1 MTDFVAILLCAGKGS
16 RMNDDSTNKVC
27 FPVNGIP
34 AVRRTIDNMRKAG
47 INRFIAVV
55 GHKADKVMECLS
67 CYDNI
72 AYAYQAEQN
81 GTGNAALMGLNI
93 LNSLGY
99 KGSALICMGDK
110 IISSDV
116 ISKLIDAYSST
127 ETNTVFAVQPKSFNE
142 GGGRIVIK
150 DNKVCGIYE
159 QTDSYILK
167 LGALADQTTEAFEA
181 ALKDAPINE
190 KKKNKILVYASERI
204 GKLDSSVTLAG
215 KYFTHDDIESCE
227 YVNTATY
234 LCDVEE
240 TINAIEKL
248 DNNNAQGEIY
258 LTDAIN
264 IMTAESGAKIIP
276 ISRKEDMLTFATK
289 DELNVVSDYFASVEK
304 ENI

>member
-27 FPVNGIP
+27 FPVNGVP

-47 INRFIAVV
+47 IDKFIAVV

-72 AYAYQAEQN
+72 AYAFQYEQN
-81 GTGNAALMGLNI
+81 GTGNAALMGLNV
-93 LNSLGY
+93 LKTLGY
-99 KGSALICMGDK
+99 KGAALICMGDK

-116 ISKLIDAYSST
+116 ISKLIDAYATSDIK
-127 ETNTVFAVQPKSFNE
+127 TVFAVQPKAFNE
-142 GGGRIVIK
+142 GGGRIAMK
-150 DNKVCGIYE
+150 EDKVCGIYE

-167 LGALADQTTEAFEA
+167 LGALSGQSKQDYISALEAD
-181 ALKDAPINE
+181 PINE
-190 KKKNKILVYASERI
+190 KKKAKIIDYAVKHMGELPSAVE
-204 GKLDSSVTLAG
+204 LAG
-215 KYFTHDDIESCE
+215 EKFSHKNIEECK

-234 LCDVEE
+234 LCDVEA
-240 TINAIEKL
+240 TVNAINRL

-264 IMTAESGAKIIP
+264 IMTAESGAKVIP
-276 ISRKEDMLTFATK
+276 ISKKEEMLTFATK
-289 DELNVVSDYFASVEK
+289 DELAIVSDYFASVEK
-304 ENI
+304 E